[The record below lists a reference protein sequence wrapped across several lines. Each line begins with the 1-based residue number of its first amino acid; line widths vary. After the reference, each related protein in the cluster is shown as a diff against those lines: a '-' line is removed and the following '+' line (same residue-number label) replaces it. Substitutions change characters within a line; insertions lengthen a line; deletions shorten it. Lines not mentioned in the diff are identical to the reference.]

1 MAVVKDA
8 IDTISGWF
16 KIVIDLGVSLIL
28 VAIVLD
34 ILFSTNFVVGRIDD
48 IVGSLAAEHGVA
60 GLIALLLLLLLFKK

>member
-1 MAVVKDA
+1 MAAVKDA
-8 IDTISGWF
+8 IDTISGWL

-34 ILFSTNFVVGRIDD
+34 ILFSTNFVIGRIDD

>member
-1 MAVVKDA
+1 MAAVKDA
-8 IDTISGWF
+8 IDTISGWL

-48 IVGSLAAEHGVA
+48 IVGSLVVDHGVA
-60 GLIALLLLLLLFKK
+60 GLIALLLLLLLYRK